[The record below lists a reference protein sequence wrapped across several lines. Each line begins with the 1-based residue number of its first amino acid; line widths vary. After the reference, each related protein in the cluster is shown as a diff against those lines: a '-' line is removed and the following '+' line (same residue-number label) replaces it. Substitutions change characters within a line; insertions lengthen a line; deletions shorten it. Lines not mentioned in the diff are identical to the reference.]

1 MYDRNKPHHTLP
13 DLPPSREMFDV
24 EVLMKWGIASRHLAE
39 LSKNVFRMPNP
50 YMLINTLSIR
60 EAKSSVEIEN
70 IFTTDDDLYKA
81 ISSTVKEETANA
93 STKEVL
99 NYREGLWGGYRK
111 MEENGRVDLETIL
124 TVFQKVKDTDQGFR
138 PAQSQIVIRR
148 GNSDLRPGEVVYTPP
163 RGEGIIEQ
171 KIENLIQFLNED
183 NGFDPLLKMAV
194 AHYQFEAIHP
204 FLDGNGRTGRIINL
218 LYLVNQGLLSH
229 PVLYLSRYIIRHKE
243 DYYHHLSGVTQRNSW
258 KPWLLFMMDAVEQTA
273 KYTNVV
279 VDDIL
284 NQQSATLEHTRK
296 SLKWYTAE
304 LNELLFSQPYIKQHS
319 MAEVLGI
326 SSRTTLVKYAG
337 QLVEAG
343 VLSALRDGKEV
354 YYINNDL
361 MRILD

>member
-1 MYDRNKPHHTLP
+1 MYDRTKPYNALP
-13 DLPPSREMFDV
+13 DLPPSNEMFDT
-24 EVLMKWGIASRHLAE
+24 EVLMKWGTASRHLAE

-81 ISSTVKEETANA
+81 ISSTVKEENANP

-111 MEENGRVDLETIL
+111 MDEKGSVDLDTIL
-124 TVFQKVKDTDQGFR
+124 TVFQKVKDTSQGFR

-148 GNSDLRPGEVVYTPP
+148 GNSELRPGEVVYTPP
-163 RGEGIIEQ
+163 RGEGIIE
-171 KIENLIQFLNED
+171 KKMDNLIQFLNTD
-183 NGFDPLLKMAV
+183 NGIDPLLKMAV

-218 LYLVNQGLLSH
+218 LYLVNQNLLSH
-229 PVLYLSRYIIRHKE
+229 PVLYLSRYIIQHKE
-243 DYYHHLSGVTQRNSW
+243 EYYHCLSGVTQRNSW
-258 KPWLLFMMDAVEQTA
+258 KPWLLFMMEAVEQTA
-273 KYTNVV
+273 KYTNVI

-284 NQQSATLEHTRK
+284 NQQLATLEYTK
-296 SLKWYTAE
+296 KALKWYTAE

-319 MAEVLGI
+319 IAEVLGI
-326 SSRTTLVKYAG
+326 SSRTTLVKYAS
-337 QLVEAG
+337 QLVEIG

-361 MRILD
+361 LRILD